1 MDILEEFRG
10 ESDQTI
16 CIVGTIILSTK
27 LCMIDGNFSNYEKDE
42 ILKTFPTNNEN
53 LKKTVLDII
62 DKASRDKNDATF
74 HAERIKKFVDPKHE
88 GFLDFIIATLIKFA
102 KADHHFDDKEI
113 EFINKVTDVF
123 NKDKNKKNF
132 FQIVKEKIRIGNNQ

>member
-1 MDILEEFRG
+1 MC
-10 ESDQTI
+10 Q
-16 CIVGTIILSTK
+16 K
-27 LCMIDGNFSNYEKDE
+27 
-42 ILKTFPTNNEN
+42 
-53 LKKTVLDII
+53 
-62 DKASRDKNDATF
+62 
-74 HAERIKKFVDPKHE
+74 

-102 KADHHFDDKEI
+102 KADHHFDDKVI